1 MQLFSGLKV
10 IQAPMESV
18 AWWAHVGGFVAGAA
32 LMRVLCEFLPDDKPL
47 PPDELAT
54 RTSFEHLGPRR
65 FDDQGW

>member
-1 MQLFSGLKV
+1 
-10 IQAPMESV
+10 
-18 AWWAHVGGFVAGAA
+18 
-32 LMRVLCEFLPDDKPL
+32 LMRVLCEFVPDDKPT